1 MIRYRKEIAEQMLR
15 SFDTVK
21 FYRRQIFKKFN
32 VQSITEA
39 LTFAINY
46 GLI

>member
-1 MIRYRKEIAEQMLR
+1 MKEISEIMLR

-21 FYRRQIFKKFN
+21 FYRRQLLKKLG

-39 LTFAINY
+39 LTFATNY